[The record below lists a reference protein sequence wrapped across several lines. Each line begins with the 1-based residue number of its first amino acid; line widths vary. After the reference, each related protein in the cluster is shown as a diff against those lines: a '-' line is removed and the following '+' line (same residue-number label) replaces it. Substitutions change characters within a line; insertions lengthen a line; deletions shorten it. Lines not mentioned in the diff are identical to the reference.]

1 MGAHEI
7 RAVARPVDIEPPR
20 DGTSCGTDGTAGAT
34 RTAYEAQHAHVRVDM
49 RRRPDP
55 FAGQPIPSPP
65 QHRPHLLKEPAVFAI
80 LVPIPVAIV
89 LVVVGVIAAIV
100 NKTQNRGTGF
110 RK

>member
-1 MGAHEI
+1 M
-7 RAVARPVDIEPPR
+7 RLDV
-20 DGTSCGTDGTAGAT
+20 DGTLDGRYGGRHAHCLW
-34 RTAYEAQHAHVRVDM
+34 AQHAHVRVDM

-65 QHRPHLLKEPAVFAI
+65 QHRPHLLKEPAMFAI